1 MEIRTS
7 LAIALMER
15 LNELKKKKLPA
26 RLSYAVNRNIHALT
40 DICSSFDQE
49 RQKLILQYAKKDES
63 GEVCA
68 DKNGKIEW
76 EDADAF
82 NRAIREIL
90 AEEETVSFRQ
100 VGPEILDM
108 CDEGRYDPLT
118 PEDMEALSYMIEEV

>member
-7 LAIALMER
+7 LAIALTER
-15 LNELKKKKLPA
+15 MNELKKKKLPA
-26 RLSYAVNRNIHALT
+26 RLSYAINRNMHALA

-90 AEEETVSFRQ
+90 AEEETVSFRR